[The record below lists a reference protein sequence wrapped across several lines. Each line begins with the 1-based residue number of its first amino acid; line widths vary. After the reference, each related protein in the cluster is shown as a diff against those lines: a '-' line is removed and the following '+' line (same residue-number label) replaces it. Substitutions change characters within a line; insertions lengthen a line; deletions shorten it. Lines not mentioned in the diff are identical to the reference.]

1 MGILSS
7 LPAKGLAALVLAGA
21 VLASYWFVYQTG
33 QDHATQAALVKQ
45 QAQDLRNFNQARSI
59 EQAHQA
65 RVQAA
70 LTEATNREKQL
81 RNDAAAAKSAADR
94 LRSTLAQIQRDIPHL
109 TDAAV
114 RRYADAASVVFRECT
129 EEYRALGAVA
139 DAIDSDRQTLEQ
151 AWPK

>member
-1 MGILSS
+1 MGTRTKAI
-7 LPAKGLAALVLAGA
+7 AVLVLVGGLVASHWFTYQAGA
-21 VLASYWFVYQTG
+21 
-33 QDHATQAALVKQ
+33 DHATQAALVRQ

-59 EQAHQA
+59 EQGHQA

-70 LTEATNREKQL
+70 LTEATTREKQL
-81 RNDAAAAKSAADR
+81 RTDALLARAAADK
-94 LRSTLAQIQRDIPHL
+94 LRGTLAQIQRDIPGL

-151 AWPK
+151 AWPQ